1 MPPTIDNF
9 SIIKAGVRWSG
20 DSFRWSLW
28 LSPLTVCLQRFA
40 HTEKWALGSAAKEKE
55 ALGRQYNPNQKVILS
70 QRKQLSKEDITSEQQ
85 VSQWLRWGVTLWR
98 CFNQFLA
105 VSRFLIL

>member
-1 MPPTIDNF
+1 MVWGQFPVVSVVI
-9 SIIKAGVRWSG
+9 
-20 DSFRWSLW
+20 SLDR
-28 LSPLTVCLQRFA
+28 LFAAKFA
-40 HTEKWALGSAAKEKE
+40 HTEKWALGNAAKGK
-55 ALGRQYNPNQKVILS
+55 AAVGRQYNPTQKVIIS